1 MRCSAVAKF
10 TPWNGLRLTCCHAP
24 FMEFRWPQVTS
35 STVFTSPT
43 CFNFRSQRLGS
54 RLLQLRSWLTLI
66 HPSEYVFQKL
76 AIQVIRSVIPF
87 RAAAF
92 IYMVELY
99 SIRFQSPAFASRVCD
114 FTSKRQVE
122 PSCDRQAAVD
132 GLAQSQLLLAA
143 QHLLLALKLLPPLL
157 PRPQLLKRRLERFQV
172 PALEARRLEKLT

>member
-43 CFNFRSQRLGS
+43 CFNFRSLKSLGWQRLGS

-76 AIQVIRSVIPF
+76 AIQVIQVIPF

-92 IYMVELY
+92 IYIYGGTLD
-99 SIRFQSPAFASRVCD
+99 SIRFQSPAFAGRVCD
-114 FTSKRQVE
+114 FTSKRQALHAIAKPRLMVLLSRS
-122 PSCDRQAAVD
+122 SC
-132 GLAQSQLLLAA
+132 SLLSTSFL
-143 QHLLLALKLLPPLL
+143 H
-157 PRPQLLKRRLERFQV
+157 
-172 PALEARRLEKLT
+172 